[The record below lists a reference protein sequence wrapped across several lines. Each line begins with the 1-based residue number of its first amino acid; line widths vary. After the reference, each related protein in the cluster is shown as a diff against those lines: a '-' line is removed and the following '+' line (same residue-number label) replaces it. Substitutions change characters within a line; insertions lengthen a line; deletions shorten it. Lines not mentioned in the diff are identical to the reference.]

1 MNGKKLAVTALGM
14 LGFYKLL
21 EIGGYCLRYTLD
33 HPWAYITLLA
43 VVIPFIGYE
52 INKMID

>member
-1 MNGKKLAVTALGM
+1 MNGKKLAVMTLGM

-21 EIGGYCLRYTLD
+21 EIGAYALRYTLD
-33 HPWAYITLLA
+33 HPWAYITFLA
-43 VVIPFIGYE
+43 VMIPFIGYE